1 MKEEFESLV
10 EQEITEEWEKELV
23 KMKIGKVYFDDTGAL
38 VVEVPEL
45 GDECVVYPE
54 WIRVDGVFYDIYEDK
69 ELLREV
75 LEHPERF
82 VLAEW
87 RDNQYSYHYYLLRR

>member
-1 MKEEFESLV
+1 
-10 EQEITEEWEKELV
+10 
-23 KMKIGKVYFDDTGAL
+23 MKIGKVYLDDTGAL

-45 GDECVVYPE
+45 GDECVVYPS
-54 WIRVDGVFYDIYEDK
+54 WVRVDGVFYDIYEDK

-87 RDNQYSYHYYLLRR
+87 RDNQYSYHYYLFKVRKVEDKKQKV

>member
-1 MKEEFESLV
+1 MKG
-10 EQEITEEWEKELV
+10 W
-23 KMKIGKVYFDDTGAL
+23 KISTAYLDDAGAL
-38 VVEVPEL
+38 VVEVPEW

-54 WIRVDGVFYDIYEDK
+54 WIRVGSVFYEIDENE
-69 ELLREV
+69 ELLKEV

-87 RDNQYSYHYYLLRR
+87 RDNQYFYHYYLFKIARGEEC